1 MTFHE
6 QNDIQNIK
14 KLRCMKTF
22 FEESSQGLPLR
33 QGLLSCYRYTD
44 KEIDELVSSIVI
56 LVDTR
61 EKINTHITDS
71 FDKNGITHKKKAL
84 EYGDYSFALPKNEE
98 LSIPRD
104 MYFNKKVC
112 IERKASL
119 EEISGNLTKERD
131 RFEKELCLAPKTK
144 VLLIENANYSDVATG
159 NYNTQY
165 NKKSFLASLHSFWFK
180 YDVPITFMPDNK
192 YSALFIKKYFEY
204 YLKNYLR

>member
-1 MTFHE
+1 MAKQKRQKDIFGE
-6 QNDIQNIK
+6 NILIQNFK
-14 KLRCMKTF
+14 
-22 FEESSQGLPLR
+22 
-33 QGLLSCYRYTD
+33 YTD
-44 KEIDELVSSIVI
+44 KELDELVNSMVI
-56 LVDTR
+56 LIDTR
-61 EKINTHITDS
+61 EHKVDHIIES
-71 FDKNGITHKKKAL
+71 FEKNNIAYKKKAL
-84 EYGDYSFALPKNEE
+84 DYGDYSFLIPANEK

-104 MYFNKKVC
+104 LSFATNVVV
-112 IERKASL
+112 ERKASL

-159 NYNTQY
+159 NYQTQY

-180 YDVPITFMPDNK
+180 YNIPIMFMPDNK